1 MGYRPLRKVF
11 GESNLERKC
20 GILFGSCLFLSIF
33 IAFLLVDWVAE
44 RLVEERKLKVFQA
57 KREQGAAYVDVS
69 LMKLHFREI
78 AKALREKSE
87 PSDGEFRPED
97 ELQAEAREWNG
108 RLKEWQ
114 AFLATISEEFD
125 NQGFQYTLIA
135 DGRAATANEWERE
148 HLTKLA
154 EEAKTKFA
162 EKLDANPPTEP
173 AAESPTE
180 KLRESG
186 LSIFARR
193 GVATAYTERLV
204 DTGSE
209 VQYHYYQP
217 IYYKDKCKF
226 CHNSLVSVGALSAA
240 EGGVPIDQSEPIEIA
255 KVVVPLQAE
264 IDAEHQIRAILLA
277 VGCGAWFLA
286 MMALYVIVKY
296 LIIKPLGHLR
306 DVSDDISR
314 GNTQLRADLDTRD
327 EFQDLAESFNRMLH
341 HLTDAQSGLEDANQS
356 LDAKVDELAQLNM
369 RLYEL
374 NRLKDDFLANMS
386 HELRT
391 PLNSIIGFS
400 EVLHGL
406 DALTDKQRRYAGNIQ
421 TSGRLLLEII
431 NDILDLAKIE
441 AGKMELRLSEFQ
453 IANLIEIQCDMV
465 RGLAEEKNIDLV
477 SEASDDYEPM
487 YQDQAKVLQI
497 LTNLLSNAIKFTPEG
512 GRISVTAQRTDD
524 ERLILSVTDT
534 GVGIAEEDRKAIF
547 EKFRQSRAVLDND
560 GLTRE
565 YSGTGLGL
573 SIVKE
578 LCKLLGGE
586 IMVFSQLG
594 KGSTFRVTLP
604 WALSEQAKS
613 QLTSKLNEINRAST
627 LESALRS
634 ALGPIPGRT
643 RVHRS

>member
-1 MGYRPLRKVF
+1 
-11 GESNLERKC
+11 
-20 GILFGSCLFLSIF
+20 
-33 IAFLLVDWVAE
+33 
-44 RLVEERKLKVFQA
+44 
-57 KREQGAAYVDVS
+57 
-69 LMKLHFREI
+69 
-78 AKALREKSE
+78 
-87 PSDGEFRPED
+87 
-97 ELQAEAREWNG
+97 
-108 RLKEWQ
+108 
-114 AFLATISEEFD
+114 
-125 NQGFQYTLIA
+125 
-135 DGRAATANEWERE
+135 
-148 HLTKLA
+148 
-154 EEAKTKFA
+154 
-162 EKLDANPPTEP
+162 
-173 AAESPTE
+173 
-180 KLRESG
+180 
-186 LSIFARR
+186 
-193 GVATAYTERLV
+193 
-204 DTGSE
+204 
-209 VQYHYYQP
+209 
-217 IYYKDKCKF
+217 
-226 CHNSLVSVGALSAA
+226 
-240 EGGVPIDQSEPIEIA
+240 
-255 KVVVPLQAE
+255 
-264 IDAEHQIRAILLA
+264 
-277 VGCGAWFLA
+277 

-643 RVHRS
+643 RDHRSENGDDGPAADDEFTQNDEPAADAEPPVNEPPATDEPPANDESTVSNEDSNSRRVG